1 MKKKFTLL
9 VAAVAL
15 AGCAGNGGSFGRAM
29 VPLGSAAG
37 TYLVLSHP
45 ETYHYAQQ
53 PVRPPI
59 QFSSTHANVLL
70 HHRQHHQLPHVLRE
84 AK

>member
-29 VPLGSAAG
+29 IPLGSAAG

-53 PVRPPI
+53 PVRPPM
-59 QFSSTHANVLL
+59 QFPSRTQMSCYTIGNTINCRTL
-70 HHRQHHQLPHVLRE
+70 
-84 AK
+84 